1 MLATLLSLSGYFL
14 VCDRSNFSCYEY
26 EIRQCIQDALQM
38 APGMGRAQ
46 PASGVQLLWNTVTLK
61 HCCADEKHSRPAPA
75 RQDQRS
81 RPSPPARSSHGSTV
95 CGHLPAARL
104 PSKTHLLQEETKD
117 AEERQKPGKRR
128 KSRTLVVKE
137 GNKRAAT
144 FLTEESSMKP
154 PQVPNFWPHRKPAQS
169 HPLNTAANM
178 SAGGQKEKGP
188 SRQHR
193 LADTGKIKTVQ
204 SLLLS
209 PAFQTLPSLPASSPS
224 TRCPPPNTRP
234 GSTI

>member
-1 MLATLLSLSGYFL
+1 MQTRSTADQRPP
-14 VCDRSNFSCYEY
+14 DRTS
-26 EIRQCIQDALQM
+26 
-38 APGMGRAQ
+38 AP
-46 PASGVQLLWNTVTLK
+46 V
-61 HCCADEKHSRPAPA
+61 PAPL
-75 RQDQRS
+75 
-81 RPSPPARSSHGSTV
+81 HGAATV
-95 CGHLPAARL
+95 PRCVD
-104 PSKTHLLQEETKD
+104 TCLLHASLLKLTYYKRRRRMQKRD
-117 AEERQKPGKRR
+117 KPGKRR

-209 PAFQTLPSLPASSPS
+209 PAFQALPSLPASSPS